1 MVVRQR
7 FLFLGASVVLIGGV
21 VALASGAA
29 GGVGRG
35 MYRLMS
41 VFGQVVSLVRSS
53 YVEEVPLEKL
63 ELGAM
68 NGMVTAADPGG
79 FYIPDDVIAEYTKV
93 RRRALPPFGLVLG
106 QRSSYPFVL
115 QVISGSPAEKAGIAP
130 GELLERIGTDPVR
143 ARPLWLALT
152 LLDAAEHRGE
162 VKVDVIDRQLSG
174 KRPATLKAAPFAVP
188 ALAVEMQDAVPVVR
202 IPMLDQRSA
211 EDLSQALR
219 AHSGA
224 AGLVIDLRG
233 VALGNAEGAA
243 RVAAEIAGGDVQV
256 QLGKK
261 DGRDE
266 TVKASGPKR
275 SWKLVVCLD
284 GTTAGPGELLAV
296 ALKAGGATLVGG
308 ESYGDTGIRSPF
320 EGAGGET
327 WLATAWGIGLDGKP
341 LLGVGLKPDE
351 RVRSR
356 KGADLVLKRALE
368 LAGGHAVKQAA

>member
-1 MVVRQR
+1 VVRQR
-7 FLFLGASVVLIGGV
+7 FLFLGVSVVLVGGV

-68 NGMVTAADPGG
+68 NGLVTAADPGG
-79 FYIPDDVIAEYTKV
+79 FYVPDSVTAEYTKV
-93 RRRALPPFGLVLG
+93 RTRALPPFGLVLG
-106 QRSSYPFVL
+106 QRSSYPLVL
-115 QVISGSPAEKAGIAP
+115 QVISGSPAEKAGIVP
-130 GELLERIGTDPVR
+130 GELLERIGTEPVR
-143 ARPLWLALT
+143 ARPLWRALS

-162 VKVDVIDRQLSG
+162 VTMDVIDRQLSG
-174 KRPATLKAAPFAVP
+174 KRPVTLKAATFARP
-188 ALAVEMQDAVPVVR
+188 TPAVEMEDAIPVVR
-202 IPMLDQRSA
+202 VPVLDVRGA
-211 EDLSQALR
+211 ENLSQMLR
-219 AHSGA
+219 AHGGTA
-224 AGLVIDLRG
+224 ALVVDLRG
-233 VALGNAEGAA
+233 VALGNAEGAV
-243 RVAAEIAGGDVQV
+243 RVAAELTGGDVQIR
-256 QLGKK
+256 LGKK
-261 DGRDE
+261 DGKDE
-266 TVKASGPKR
+266 TVKASGPTR

-284 GTTAGPGELLAV
+284 STTAGPGELLAT

-308 ESYGDTGIRSPF
+308 DSYGDTGTRSPF
-320 EGAGGET
+320 HGAGGET
-327 WLATAWGIGLDGKP
+327 WLATAWGIGPDGKP
-341 LLGVGLKPDE
+341 LLGAGLKPDE